1 MQSTPVTWT
10 LANSSC
16 RLRAVSL
23 FFFRFSKGSARA
35 RERWA
40 AKPLPSRVFSHARGH
55 LRVSRVL
62 LNGPRKKKDCS
73 LSTPA
78 VTRTVF
84 SFPSEFEL
92 LGFYFIWNRVRSGL
106 RDRYI
111 TYRDQIDPTSCTFS
125 ERSFPSSVTIKSD
138 PWFEFSEVQ
147 VRYRTRQICDT
158 VRLRVFT
165 RLICLFHLGLPSLP
179 FLSSLVKPTAT
190 RSDFLHNPRKLQ
202 RAALASWFEPAIING
217 PAERLLLQIC
227 AKIRRGRDAR
237 MLFCLIYSCVP
248 FPYIAFRIII
258 SFRKPCHMPFRKL
271 IPPFTL
277 TVMREQVT

>member
-1 MQSTPVTWT
+1 MH
-10 LANSSC
+10 
-16 RLRAVSL
+16 
-23 FFFRFSKGSARA
+23 ARA
-35 RERWA
+35 SVERRS
-40 AKPLPSRVFSHARGH
+40 LSRPASSVTRVVIC
-55 LRVSRVL
+55 VSRAFCSTDQEK
-62 LNGPRKKKDCS
+62 RKTA
-73 LSTPA
+73 TPA